1 MKVAERV
8 KFMKKQVIHVVPRGD
23 KWAVERGG
31 ASRASKIVET
41 QREAIVVG
49 KNLAEKGGT
58 ELLIHGVDGRIRE
71 KNSYGNDPHPPRG

>member
-1 MKVAERV
+1 
-8 KFMKKQVIHVVPRGD
+8 MKKQGIHVVPRGD

-49 KNLAEKGGT
+49 
-58 ELLIHGVDGRIRE
+58 RISQ
-71 KNSYGNDPHPPRG
+71 KKAGPSC